1 MFRLYNE
8 GCELTDSVREEREKE
23 YYFFFTRESVLG
35 KEGKRDKEGDNMHSQ
50 TVVD

>member
-1 MFRLYNE
+1 MFRLCNE
-8 GCELTDSVREEREKE
+8 GCELTDSVREERERVL
-23 YYFFFTRESVLG
+23 FFFTRESVLG